1 MKNIV
6 YTVETIRQL
15 HEIIGVEK
23 PKHPLIS
30 VIDYSQVDVENAPK
44 EGSFTCSFYSI
55 NFKKHC
61 SFLYGRQHFDHEE
74 GTLHCTAPG
83 QIITYDKRK
92 EKDSSEG
99 LGLYFHP
106 ELIRKT
112 ALGSKINEYTFFSYN
127 ANEALHLSAQEKQTL
142 LVLFEQINIEYNT
155 NIDVFTQDLIVSN
168 IELLLNYC
176 ERFYNRQ
183 FLTRTNQSKD
193 VIIEFE
199 KLILDS
205 FRYENPKENHIPT
218 VKFCADLLNLS
229 PNYLSD
235 LLKKE
240 TGKSAQEHIHI
251 HLLEKSKTQLLNS
264 NKSIKEIAY
273 SLGFEYPQSFSRLFK
288 KKTGISPSEFRIT
301 NN

>member
-30 VIDYSQVDVENAPK
+30 VINYSQVDVGDAPK
-44 EGSFTCSFYSI
+44 EGSFTCSFYSV
-55 NFKKHC
+55 NFKKYC
-61 SFLYGRQHFDHEE
+61 SFLYGRQPFDHEE

-83 QIITYDKRK
+83 QIITYDQRK

-112 ALGSKINEYTFFSYN
+112 ALGNKINEYTFFSYN
-127 ANEALHLSAQEKQTL
+127 ASEALHLSEQEKQIL
-142 LVLFEQINIEYNT
+142 LTLFEQIRTEYNT
-155 NIDVFTQDLIVSN
+155 TIDVFTQDLMVST

-176 ERFYNRQ
+176 NRFYNRQ
-183 FLTRTNQSKD
+183 FITRTNHSKD
-193 VIIEFE
+193 VIVEFE
-199 KLILDS
+199 KLLLDYFKLGNS
-205 FRYENPKENHIPT
+205 KENHIPT
-218 VKFCADLLNLS
+218 VKSCASLLNLS

-251 HLLEKSKTQLLNS
+251 HLLEKSKTQLLSS
-264 NKSIKEIAY
+264 NKSVKEIAY
-273 SLGFEYPQSFSRLFK
+273 SLGFEYPQSFSKLFK
-288 KKTGISPSEFRIT
+288 KKIGISPSEFRIT

>member
-6 YTVETIRQL
+6 YKVETIRQL
-15 HEIIGVEK
+15 HEIIGIEK

-30 VIDYSQVDVENAPK
+30 VIDYSRIGVENAPE
-44 EGSFTCSFYSI
+44 EGSFTCSFYSV
-55 NFKKHC
+55 NFKKYC
-61 SFLYGRQHFDHEE
+61 SFLYGRQPLDHEE

-92 EKDSSEG
+92 EIDSSEG

-112 ALGSKINEYTFFSYN
+112 ALGNKMNDYTFFSYN
-127 ANEALHLSAQEKQTL
+127 ASEALHLSEQEKQIILT
-142 LVLFEQINIEYNT
+142 LFEQIRIEYNN
-155 NIDVFTQDLIVSN
+155 NIDAFTQDLIVSN
-168 IELLLNYC
+168 IELLLNHC
-176 ERFYNRQ
+176 KRFYNRQ
-183 FLTRTNQSKD
+183 LITRTNQSKD
-193 VIIEFE
+193 IIIEFE
-199 KLILDS
+199 KILLNY
-205 FRYENPKENHIPT
+205 FKLENLKENYTLT
-218 VKFCADLLNLS
+218 VKFCAGLLNLS

-235 LLKKE
+235 LLRKE

-264 NKSIKEIAY
+264 NESIKEIAY
-273 SLGFEYPQSFSRLFK
+273 SLGFEYPQSFSKLFK
-288 KKTGISPSEFRIT
+288 KKIGISPSEFRIV

>member
-6 YTVETIRQL
+6 YTVETICQL

-30 VIDYSQVDVENAPK
+30 VIDYSQVDVGNAPK
-44 EGSFTCSFYSI
+44 EGSFICSFYSI
-55 NFKKHC
+55 NFKKYC

-83 QIITYDKRK
+83 QIITYDKQK

-112 ALGSKINEYTFFSYN
+112 ALGNKINEYTFFSYN
-127 ANEALHLSAQEKQTL
+127 ANEALHLSEQEKQIL
-142 LVLFEQINIEYNT
+142 LTLFEQIRIEYNT

-176 ERFYNRQ
+176 KKFYNRQ
-183 FLTRTNQSKD
+183 FIIRTNQSKD
-193 VIIEFE
+193 VITEFE
-199 KLILDS
+199 KLLLNY
-205 FRYENPKENHIPT
+205 FKLGNPKENHILT
-218 VKFCADLLNLS
+218 VKFCAGLLNLS

-251 HLLEKSKTQLLNS
+251 HLLETSKTQLLNS

-273 SLGFEYPQSFSRLFK
+273 SLGFEYPQSFSKLFK

>member
-6 YTVETIRQL
+6 YTVETICQL
-15 HEIIGVEK
+15 HEIIGIDK

-30 VIDYSQVDVENAPK
+30 VIDYSRVDVGNAPK
-44 EGSFTCSFYSI
+44 KGGFTCDFYSI
-55 NFKKHC
+55 NFKKYC
-61 SFLYGRQHFDHEE
+61 SFLYGRQPFDHKE

-112 ALGSKINEYTFFSYN
+112 ALGSKINDYTFFAYN
-127 ANEALHLSAQEKQTL
+127 ANEALHLSEQEKQILITL
-142 LVLFEQINIEYNT
+142 FGQIRIEYNT
-155 NIDVFTQDLIVSN
+155 NIDVFTQELIISN

-176 ERFYNRQ
+176 KRFYNRQ
-183 FLTRTNQSKD
+183 FITRTNQSKD

-199 KLILDS
+199 KLLLNYFKLRNS
-205 FRYENPKENHIPT
+205 KENNIPT
-218 VKFCADLLNLS
+218 VKFCAGVLNLS

-240 TGKSAQEHIHI
+240 TGKSAKEHIHL
-251 HLLEKSKTQLLNS
+251 HLLEKSKTQLLNT

-273 SLGFEYPQSFSRLFK
+273 SLGFEYSQSFSKLFK
-288 KKTGISPSEFRIT
+288 KKTGLSPSEFRIT